1 MWRCGA
7 GKGGQLR
14 RGSMLH
20 CKSIAPKYGV
30 TPKTIRDVWSGR
42 SWAKTTRHLWTDE
55 EIRRRGAG
63 EPEGDDQDED
73 MGHGG
78 ATRVPPG
85 MMGAAYPG
93 GDMSGLNASLMN
105 HPFGGGGGMPGNFA
119 HAGQFGNPAWFP
131 HGNSSAFHSM
141 QQQYNLPT
149 GMGNQTNAYPNFGYP
164 NNMSGGGNAINAG
177 VLDVSG
183 NGANM
188 GNMGNMRNMRA
199 GIGNNN
205 LGMTNMSGNGNGTP
219 LSHKSTSQCVSL
231 HLPVSSRL
239 RGVVPAPEHSTLR
252 SLERAAAESLRSP
265 SPLCAIWVTSAS
277 GFFGCDLIRKYETDF
292 KSQKYQ
298 NHCRKNCTDQCRG
311 GVLQRLAVSYS
322 VLSFVQG

>member
-1 MWRCGA
+1 M
-7 GKGGQLR
+7 
-14 RGSMLH
+14 
-20 CKSIAPKYGV
+20 I
-30 TPKTIRDVWSGR
+30 
-42 SWAKTTRHLWTDE
+42 
-55 EIRRRGAG
+55 
-63 EPEGDDQDED
+63 
-73 MGHGG
+73 
-78 ATRVPPG
+78 
-85 MMGAAYPG
+85 GAAYPG

-105 HPFGGGGGMPGNFA
+105 NPFGGGGGMPGNFA
-119 HAGQFGNPAWFP
+119 HAGQFGNPSWFP

-177 VLDVSG
+177 VLDVAG

-231 HLPVSSRL
+231 HFPVSSRL
-239 RGVVPAPEHSTLR
+239 RGVVPAPEHNTLR
-252 SLERAAAESLRSP
+252 SLERAAAESLWSP
-265 SPLCAIWVTSAS
+265 SPLRTIWVTSAS
-277 GFFGCDLIRKYETDF
+277 FFGCDLI
-292 KSQKYQ
+292 
-298 NHCRKNCTDQCRG
+298 
-311 GVLQRLAVSYS
+311 
-322 VLSFVQG
+322 